1 MGDAERG
8 WKSGNRKRERRSPSD
23 DEWRSDGGFACKTK
37 IRVEWGRK
45 VREEDSA
52 ARTGW
57 KIRGCLRFVIYKR
70 PFQEASFSSRPP
82 LRHSAVPP
90 PIIRAPPPFLLFII
104 IDTDR
109 LAGAI
114 ERRSRKSPTRFVFV
128 AYTARNP
135 TSILSRPALWK
146 MRALVGPTFLG
157 KEIYEPRP
165 LIVPSRRDF
174 LFTGKHSAREKIWYA
189 WSPSDVASY
198 VRLQWEF
205 CTVVL
210 QKFL

>member
-45 VREEDSA
+45 VREEDSE

-82 LRHSAVPP
+82 LRHSASPP
-90 PIIRAPPPFLLFII
+90 PIIWAPPPPFLLFII
-104 IDTDR
+104 IDTAR

-128 AYTARNP
+128 AIQPGILHRSCHVQPYERCVLSSGRPFLERKFMSLAR
-135 TSILSRPALWK
+135 
-146 MRALVGPTFLG
+146 
-157 KEIYEPRP
+157 
-165 LIVPSRRDF
+165 
-174 LFTGKHSAREKIWYA
+174 
-189 WSPSDVASY
+189 
-198 VRLQWEF
+198 
-205 CTVVL
+205 
-210 QKFL
+210 

>member
-45 VREEDSA
+45 VREEDSE
-52 ARTGW
+52 ARIGW

-82 LRHSAVPP
+82 LRHSAGPP
-90 PIIRAPPPFLLFII
+90 PIIWAPPPFSFVYNHRHRPPSGGNR
-104 IDTDR
+104 T
-109 LAGAI
+109 AI
-114 ERRSRKSPTRFVFV
+114 SEV
-128 AYTARNP
+128 ANAICFCRYTARNP

-205 CTVVL
+205 CTAVL